1 MIAGLIVAVPSRHW
15 RPTAAAGAID
25 GEDRLR
31 RVWMGLTDEDY
42 IVATQAH
49 QDMSTVAVRG
59 DLVRRG
65 TRLFL
70 INPAGFRSVPGA
82 D

>member
-1 MIAGLIVAVPSRHW
+1 MS
-15 RPTAAAGAID
+15 
-25 GEDRLR
+25 
-31 RVWMGLTDEDY
+31 LTDDDY
-42 IVATQAH
+42 TVATQAH

-70 INPAGFRSVPGA
+70 TNPAGFQAVPG
-82 D
+82 DD